1 MANIW
6 HEITTNVAIM
16 YVKKPQSRYKKWKKL
31 NSIIRYI
38 QGFYEHQKNDHI
50 ACGFYVK
57 FTSISK
63 TFLNEH
69 FPQVIMVDL
78 LQWFWCQ
85 ASLYLFPN
93 NVPGSS

>member
-1 MANIW
+1 MKIGTANLRFTIRGGGGGF
-6 HEITTNVAIM
+6 HLFGGQKYPFKVL
-16 YVKKPQSRYKKWKKL
+16 SKKL

-78 LQWFWCQ
+78 LK
-85 ASLYLFPN
+85 
-93 NVPGSS
+93 